1 LGTTDEELRE
11 TMAIAMSVGVTK
23 IQILQ
28 EKAISSLPETTS
40 SEIQMEHGEETQ
52 TEQEVSAA

>member
-1 LGTTDEELRE
+1 
-11 TMAIAMSVGVTK
+11 MAIAMSVGVTK